1 MSGVQEFDVVQTQAE
16 AEAKPYSEMSPQER
30 EKYERIDRW
39 KKRVFD
45 LESVPSQDKDKGEE
59 LEKIAV
65 GIETEYFAVKDAH
78 EKLFA
83 DRYRITDE
91 HGVTS
96 YFYFYPNKNLW
107 RDRPREK
114 KDIMVS
120 LFRDAEFAYRKAK
133 KNHKADDMEIK
144 KNIYSSLGKMTG
156 MTGNSDYYIG
166 PSSAVESRDDVSV
179 DKIRAVRCDS
189 KKGCGVQGGSKKSIS
204 KYSRKS
210 KSRYSRKSKSR
221 YSRKSKSKYSRKY

>member
-16 AEAKPYSEMSPQER
+16 EKAKPYSEMSPQER

-45 LESVPSQDKDKGEE
+45 LQSVPSQDKGEE

-83 DRYRITDE
+83 DRYRVTDE

-120 LFRDAEFAYRKAK
+120 LFRDAEFAYRKAN
-133 KNHKADDMEIK
+133 KNHKADEMEIK
-144 KNIYSSLGKMTG
+144 KNIYSSLGKMK
-156 MTGNSDYYIG
+156 GNSDYYIG
-166 PSSAVESRDDVSV
+166 PSSAVESHDDVSV

-189 KKGCGVQGGSKKSIS
+189 DSKKGCAIQGGSKKSKS

-210 KSRYSRKSKSR
+210 KSKSKYSRKSKSKSR
-221 YSRKSKSKYSRKY
+221 YSRKY